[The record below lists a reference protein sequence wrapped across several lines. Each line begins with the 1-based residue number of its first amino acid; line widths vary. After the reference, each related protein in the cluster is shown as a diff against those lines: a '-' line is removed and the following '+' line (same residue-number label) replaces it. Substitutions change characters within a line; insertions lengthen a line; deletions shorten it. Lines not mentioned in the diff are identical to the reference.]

1 MSKSNCALDSDGDI
15 EVFHINEENSL
26 FLTKRDLL
34 MMLKDVGVKNIEV
47 LINEKRTEIA
57 AMALQGFIAS
67 DLNGVMS
74 QKDIAKLSAEHAD
87 ELIKELGNNEQ

>member
-1 MSKSNCALDSDGDI
+1 MSNSNWALDSDGDI

-67 DLNGVMS
+67 DPEGNIP
-74 QKDIAKLSAEHAD
+74 QKDIAKLSVEHAD

>member
-1 MSKSNCALDSDGDI
+1 MSNSNWALDSDGDI

-34 MMLKDVGVKNIEV
+34 MMLKDMGVKNIEV

-57 AMALQGFIAS
+57 TVALQGFIAS
-67 DLNGVMS
+67 DPNWVMS
-74 QKDIAKLSAEHAD
+74 QKDIAKLSVEHAD